1 MQHSPPSGRSN
12 SAAAASH
19 DQASATQTIQ
29 LSLPALWRA
38 AAQLGSADR
47 HPIRHPNYWSPEAAP
62 AIFEFVDEMRD
73 IILAVYGTPIRDA
86 ARQRCQSAP
95 TERVIIP
102 DDELP
107 F

>member
-1 MQHSPPSGRSN
+1 MTRLKRRKQSRYRCPLCAEPRPTPG
-12 SAAAASH
+12 
-19 DQASATQTIQ
+19 
-29 LSLPALWRA
+29 LPLAIPF
-38 AAQLGSADR
+38 GIPTD
-47 HPIRHPNYWSPEAAP
+47 WSPEAAL

-73 IILAVYGTPIRDA
+73 IILGVYGTHIQDA

-95 TERVIIP
+95 TERVLIP